1 MLRSPPR
8 AILFDLDDTL
18 IETGQR
24 PAVLRRIA
32 EEFAA
37 AIAPTTPDDL
47 ARRLESAFGAYWA
60 DPGRHKAGRFAIAE
74 ARRTIVAEA
83 FAQARAPALTPELA
97 HRFADR
103 FTAWREEMTRLFP
116 GAIETLT
123 ALRARVVRLALV
135 TNGPSATQR
144 AKIERF
150 ALAPFFQHIQIEGEL
165 GFGKPEDQAYLHAM
179 ETLGVRPDQT
189 WMIGD
194 NLEWEVAAP
203 QRLGIHAI
211 WFDGFSRGLPQD
223 ATIRPDR
230 IIQTHHQ
237 LLV

>member
-1 MLRSPPR
+1 M
-8 AILFDLDDTL
+8 
-18 IETGQR
+18 
-24 PAVLRRIA
+24 
-32 EEFAA
+32 
-37 AIAPTTPDDL
+37 
-47 ARRLESAFGAYWA
+47 
-60 DPGRHKAGRFAIAE
+60 
-74 ARRTIVAEA
+74 
-83 FAQARAPALTPELA
+83 
-97 HRFADR
+97 
-103 FTAWREEMTRLFP
+103 
-116 GAIETLT
+116 
-123 ALRARVVRLALV
+123 RLALV

-230 IIQTHHQ
+230 IIQAHHQ

>member
-24 PAVLRRIA
+24 QEVLRRIA
-32 EEFAA
+32 EEFAP

-47 ARRLESAFGAYWA
+47 ARRLESAFEAYWA
-60 DPGRHKAGRFAIAE
+60 DPARHKTGRFAIAE
-74 ARRTIVAEA
+74 TRRTIVSEL
-83 FAQARAPALTPELA
+83 FAQVREPALTRELA

-116 GAIETLT
+116 GAVETLS
-123 ALRARVVRLALV
+123 ALRAQDVRLALV

-150 ALAPFFQHIQIEGEL
+150 ALAPFFQHIQVEGEL

-179 ETLGVRPDQT
+179 EALGVRPDET

-223 ATIRPDR
+223 ATIQPDR
-230 IIQTHHQ
+230 IIQAHHE
-237 LLV
+237 LLA